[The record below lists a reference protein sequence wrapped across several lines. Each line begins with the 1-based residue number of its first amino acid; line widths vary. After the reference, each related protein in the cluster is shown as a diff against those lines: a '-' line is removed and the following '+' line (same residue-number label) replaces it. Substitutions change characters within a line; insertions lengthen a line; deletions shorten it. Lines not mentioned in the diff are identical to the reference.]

1 MEKSTIGKK
10 NFRWASRCQFSEELF
25 RETGA
30 GGRCLQCRGNRD
42 GPKCE
47 VKACLPL
54 IFSTFPPDFPNFSE
68 RFAWLATI
76 LDQEM
81 GRPSL
86 DLACSVAAIPREVST
101 TSATSRESARASQ
114 ELLDQGLQ
122 SEYLFTG
129 ALVAMMRYCIG
140 MQVYGHRVKIIAQNC

>member
-1 MEKSTIGKK
+1 MIMEKSTIGKK

-47 VKACLPL
+47 VNVCLLL
-54 IFSTFPPDFPNFSE
+54 IFPTFPPDFPNFSQ

-81 GRPSL
+81 VRPSL

-122 SEYLFTG
+122 SNSFVYRNSCSYDALLFRH
-129 ALVAMMRYCIG
+129 ASI
-140 MQVYGHRVKIIAQNC
+140 